1 MAVLVKSMQMEADL
15 MILDEDDA
23 DDALPDLIQLD
34 PIDSAYPGI
43 WTLESFEVSTTVDG
57 QTADFVF
64 NRYLPIW
71 VYSKWEEWD
80 NDFRWSPRSPQV
92 AAKIYL
98 RKITNDETET
108 FTVNY
113 FDLPDFSI

>member
-15 MILDEDDA
+15 MILDVDDA

-57 QTADFVF
+57 
-64 NRYLPIW
+64 
-71 VYSKWEEWD
+71 
-80 NDFRWSPRSPQV
+80 
-92 AAKIYL
+92 
-98 RKITNDETET
+98 
-108 FTVNY
+108 
-113 FDLPDFSI
+113 